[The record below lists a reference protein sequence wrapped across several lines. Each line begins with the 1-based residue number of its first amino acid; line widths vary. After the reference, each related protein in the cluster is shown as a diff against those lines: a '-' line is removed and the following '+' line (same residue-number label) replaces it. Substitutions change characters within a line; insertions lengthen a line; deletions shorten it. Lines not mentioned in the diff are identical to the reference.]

1 MTTRKLI
8 QKEAK
13 NLTIEE
19 IKTAIATLQTMINES
34 EKYRNSY
41 FWSPHGTSRGRSYA
55 GFSHSYHVYIGD
67 VQITFESSYSESC
80 RNCYYQKSIFMNEA
94 TTTLTTVKT
103 VKNELERLWNEIY
116 PDVFEE

>member
-13 NLTIEE
+13 NLKIEE
-19 IKTAIATLQTMINES
+19 IKAAIATLETMISES

-55 GFSHSYHVYIGD
+55 GFSHSYHVFIGD

-80 RNCYYQKSIFMNEA
+80 HNCYYQKSIFMNEA

-103 VKNELERLWNEIY
+103 VLSELEKIMESSNS
-116 PDVFEE
+116 

>member
-13 NLTIEE
+13 NLTVEE
-19 IKTAIATLQTMINES
+19 IKTAITTLETMINES

-41 FWSPHGTSRGRSYA
+41 FWSPHSTSHGRSYA
-55 GFSHSYHVYIGD
+55 GFSHSYHVFIGD

-80 RNCYYQKSIFMNEA
+80 RNCYYQKTIFINDSI
-94 TTTLTTVKT
+94 TTLTTVKT
-103 VKNELERLWNEIY
+103 VLDELEKIIGSVIPE
-116 PDVFEE
+116 

>member
-8 QKEAK
+8 QREAK
-13 NLTIEE
+13 DLKMEE
-19 IKTAIATLQTMINES
+19 IKSAIGILQGMINES

-41 FWSPHGTSRGRSYA
+41 FWYPHSTSRGRNYA
-55 GFSHSYHVYIGD
+55 GFNHSYHVFIGD

-80 RNCYYQKSIFMNEA
+80 RNCYYQKSIFVNEA

-103 VKNELERLWNEIY
+103 VLDELEKIMDAVI
-116 PDVFEE
+116 PD

>member
-19 IKTAIATLQTMINES
+19 IKAAITTLETMINES

-41 FWSPHGTSRGRSYA
+41 FWFPHGTSRGRSYA

-80 RNCYYQKSIFMNEA
+80 RNCYYQKSIIINES

-103 VKNELERLWNEIY
+103 VLDELEKIIGAII
-116 PDVFEE
+116 PD